1 MLYIPSHPFTRLL
14 NTQYTCNTSV
24 QGCYLAVLGV
34 DAFADAVDLLVN
46 LSTVMVSFLT
56 STGHAV
62 LNSTGMP
69 GSNTGHLTQTL
80 VGLPGQLL
88 TVPPGGHT

>member
-1 MLYIPSHPFTRLL
+1 MLAEAVS
-14 NTQYTCNTSV
+14 S
-24 QGCYLAVLGV
+24 YLAILDV
-34 DAFADAVDLLVN
+34 DAFADAVDLLVD
-46 LSTVMVSFLT
+46 LGTVMVSFLT